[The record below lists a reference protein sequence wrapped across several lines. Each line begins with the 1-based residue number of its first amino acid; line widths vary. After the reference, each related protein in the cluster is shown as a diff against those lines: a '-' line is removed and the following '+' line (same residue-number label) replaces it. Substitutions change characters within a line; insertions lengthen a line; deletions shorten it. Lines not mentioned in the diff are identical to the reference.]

1 MGPRRICASR
11 ALGAAWKYPSI
22 ETRMILLIGRDPLL
36 LPAVQRAAR
45 PDEAVVWEP
54 RWVDE
59 ALVRGWPR
67 ALVCDDRRGVVPQGR
82 SEVPVV
88 YVAPDRIRSWDR
100 ARRRHEV
107 PPERIPFAGDRIAAM
122 LAQASPPGTWV
133 DRLLGDLGRL
143 AGGPLP
149 LPFRAF
155 ARHTLELPS
164 RYTDLRDLTRTTG
177 LSRGALKARFRR
189 RDLDSPFT
197 YLRWFRVMA
206 VAEVLSDP
214 SVTVAAAA
222 DRLGFTSGTN
232 MCRMVRVLT
241 GATPGALRD
250 PGARRWLRVA
260 FARDHLTRQALGGWV
275 RLEDVFGRRVA

>member
-1 MGPRRICASR
+1 M
-11 ALGAAWKYPSI
+11 
-22 ETRMILLIGRDPLL
+22 LLS
-36 LPAVQRAAR
+36 AVQRAAR
-45 PDEAVVWEP
+45 PDEAVLWAP
-54 RWVDE
+54 RWVEE

-67 ALVCDDRRGVVPQGR
+67 ALVCDDRWRVWPRRR
-82 SEVPVV
+82 SDMTVINV
-88 YVAPDRIRSWDR
+88 DTDLIRAWDR
-100 ARRRHEV
+100 ARRRHDV
-107 PPERIPFAGDRIAAM
+107 PPERVPYAAHQIATM
-122 LAQASPPGTWV
+122 LAQASPPVTWV

-149 LPFRAF
+149 LPLRAF
-155 ARHTLELPS
+155 ARHTLELPV
-164 RYTDLRDLTRTTG
+164 RYTSLHDLTETVG

-197 YLRWFRVMA
+197 YLRWFRAMA

-214 SVTVAAAA
+214 EVTVAAAA

-250 PGARRWLRVA
+250 PGARRSLRVA
-260 FARDHLTRQALGGWV
+260 FASRHLTRESLPGWARLG
-275 RLEDVFGRRVA
+275 DVFGRRLA

>member
-1 MGPRRICASR
+1 MLVAGPRLSLEVPFYR
-11 ALGAAWKYPSI
+11 
-22 ETRMILLIGRDPLL
+22 TRMILLIGRDPIL
-36 LPAVQRAAR
+36 LPAVRRAAR
-45 PDEAVVWEP
+45 PDEAVVCDP
-54 RWVDE
+54 MWVDE

-67 ALVCDDRRGVVPQGR
+67 ALICDDRRGVVPQGR
-82 SEVPVV
+82 SDIPVV
-88 YVAPDRIRSWDR
+88 YVAPDRIRAWDR
-100 ARRRHEV
+100 ARRGHDV
-107 PPERIPFAGDRIAAM
+107 PPERVPYAADRIAT
-122 LAQASPPGTWV
+122 LLTQASPPATWV

-149 LPFRAF
+149 LPLRAF

-164 RYTDLRDLTRTTG
+164 RYTGLSDLTDTAG

-197 YLRWFRVMA
+197 YLRWFRAMA
-206 VAEVLSDP
+206 VAEVLSDS
-214 SVTVAAAA
+214 SVTVSAAA

-250 PGARRWLRVA
+250 PGARRLLRVA
-260 FARDHLTRQALGGWV
+260 FARTHLTRQALGGWS

>member
-1 MGPRRICASR
+1 
-11 ALGAAWKYPSI
+11 
-22 ETRMILLIGRDPLL
+22 MILLIGRDPLL

-45 PDEAVVWEP
+45 PDEAVVWDP
-54 RWVDE
+54 TWVEE

-67 ALVCDDRRGVVPQGR
+67 ALIYDDRRGAVPEGL
-82 SEVPVV
+82 SDVPVI
-88 YVAPDRIRSWDR
+88 YLGPDLIRAWDR
-100 ARRRHEV
+100 ARRRHDV
-107 PPERIPFAGDRIAAM
+107 PPERVSYAAHRLAAM
-122 LAQASPPGTWV
+122 LEDASPSVTWV
-133 DRLLGDLGRL
+133 DGLLAELGRM
-143 AGGPLP
+143 AGAPLP
-149 LPFRAF
+149 MPFRAF
-155 ARHTLELPS
+155 ARHTLELPV
-164 RYTDLRDLTRTTG
+164 RYTDLNDLTETAG

-197 YLRWFRVMA
+197 YLRWFRAMA

-250 PGARRWLRVA
+250 KGARRWLRVA
-260 FARDHLTRQALGGWV
+260 FANRHLTRHALTGWS
-275 RLEDVFGRRVA
+275 RLDDVFGRRVA